1 MLLASADELD
11 DLYVVV
17 VTDECGRP
25 LGARHHRAVELY
37 RHASG
42 RQPEV
47 AEQRSDRRLVLELG
61 FLPIYVDFHDTRDS
75 AVVLSLQPRRL
86 LLSA

>member
-1 MLLASADELD
+1 MRLASADELD
-11 DLYVVV
+11 DLDVVV
-17 VTDECGRP
+17 VTDERGWP
-25 LGARHHRAVELY
+25 LRARNHRAVELH

-47 AEQRSDRRLVLELG
+47 GEQRSDRRLVLELG
-61 FLPIYVDFHDTRDS
+61 FLPIYSDFHDTRDS